1 MGWPSAGVIDFD
13 GVVIP
18 GVIGG
23 RWGGRRA
30 ESSGWSPA
38 VGWWGVSGI
47 REVRRARD
55 ATGDT
60 AEGGCRQSG
69 VPVVVVGGG
78 AVPVDVAESPRF
90 DAGGSPDTRGGT
102 PRTSGARGPGGRRCA
117 PGGWGAPG
125 PSGGRPEVRLR
136 TPNTESGQLPE
147 PTKKKNFF

>member
-1 MGWPSAGVIDFD
+1 LPAMGWSPGGVIGVADCD
-13 GVVIP
+13 GVVACG
-18 GVIGG
+18 GVVGRLGG
-23 RWGGRRA
+23 G
-30 ESSGWSPA
+30 
-38 VGWWGVSGI
+38 GVSGI

-90 DAGGSPDTRGGT
+90 DAGGSPDIRGGP
-102 PRTSGARGPGGRRCA
+102 PRTSGARAPRWRRCG
-117 PGGWGAPG
+117 PRRWGCPG

-136 TPNTESGQLPE
+136 TPHPESGRLPE
-147 PTKKKNFF
+147 TTKKKNFF